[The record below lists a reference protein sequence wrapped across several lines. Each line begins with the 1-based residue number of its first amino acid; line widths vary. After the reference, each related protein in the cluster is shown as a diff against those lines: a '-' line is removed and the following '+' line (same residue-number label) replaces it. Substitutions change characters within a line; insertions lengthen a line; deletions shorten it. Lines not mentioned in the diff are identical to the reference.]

1 MTLFFKYPVDYG
13 FSLELKFWKFFFS
26 FFLVT
31 SYWSKCLMFFR
42 SSFSFDVYQ
51 MEGKGLSPCYLFHES
66 GVLHHFFQKVRCSL
80 SDNKKAPLVQM
91 YHIFFALIKTILK
104 KIFLFVF
111 IFNRYKFC
119 CADLPSAIV
128 VHGRKVCFLVK
139 LKIQMLSCEQSELTF
154 QTGLIFFVLLN
165 WLQKVNILQAS
176 LACEH
181 AGFLNLIAVN
191 WKNKKFSK
199 CCSKFTSIKSFK
211 IAKFK
216 TMYKVTSL
224 HRNVSIG
231 KLNRIIHLHDSA
243 LEIRSDW
250 KLVIRIKI
258 YGSVYKSFYL
268 QSLQILLCWFTI
280 CNSRSCTKSLFF
292 LLFKCSKCYFASKAN
307 SLFTLVWFVLF
318 HLTDY
323 KK

>member
-1 MTLFFKYPVDYG
+1 
-13 FSLELKFWKFFFS
+13 
-26 FFLVT
+26 
-31 SYWSKCLMFFR
+31 
-42 SSFSFDVYQ
+42 
-51 MEGKGLSPCYLFHES
+51 
-66 GVLHHFFQKVRCSL
+66 
-80 SDNKKAPLVQM
+80 M
-91 YHIFFALIKTILK
+91 YHIFFALIETRLK
-104 KIFLFVF
+104 KIFCLSFYLQSLQVLLCWFTICNSRSWTKSLFF
-111 IFNRYKFC
+111 F
-119 CADLPSAIV
+119 
-128 VHGRKVCFLVK
+128 VK
-139 LKIQMLSCEQSELTF
+139 LKIQMLFCEQCELTF
-154 QTGLIFFVLLN
+154 QTGLIYFVSLN

-250 KLVIRIKI
+250 KLIIRIKI
-258 YGSVYKSFYL
+258 YGSVYKRFYR
-268 QSLQILLCWFTI
+268 QSLQVLSTLTLWVHWH
-280 CNSRSCTKSLFF
+280 FF
-292 LLFKCSKCYFASKAN
+292 SS
-307 SLFTLVWFVLF
+307 TQ
-318 HLTDY
+318 LTMVFL
-323 KK
+323 